1 MLSVII
7 LDGRVERNF
16 RDGSTRLRTEAA
28 HCIEHRRHD
37 VSRRIFLHQHQG
49 LRQVG
54 IFRKRIAAHGKELQI
69 RQACK
74 VIETGEVDRGVRIDF
89 HLVRNQG
96 HGLAVGLS
104 SAVNRQ
110 TVLEVKRQL
119 IFRGQQAARNRC
131 VVPQICQAINERK
144 LRHKRVARFCRAQV
158 IGLDQL
164 VIQQETHLGR
174 FSAHRTRVAIA

>member
-1 MLSVII
+1 M
-7 LDGRVERNF
+7 
-16 RDGSTRLRTEAA
+16 
-28 HCIEHRRHD
+28 
-37 VSRRIFLHQHQG
+37 
-49 LRQVG
+49 
-54 IFRKRIAAHGKELQI
+54 
-69 RQACK
+69 
-74 VIETGEVDRGVRIDF
+74 IETGEVDRGVRIDF